1 MNTFKRLKML
11 IINRISKILTEDQEM
26 QILELIAENAS
37 DISMNVFDKNS
48 GMFPY
53 LQMREIIRTRLY
65 LSRLGDA
72 EPRATYLLTTTSAH
86 NQTIGYILYHK
97 AVGEPS
103 DISIISTIV
112 SSQFRNQGILKSMMN
127 ILKTEFNTISLSCF
141 VDKVSI
147 YQKLGFEIACQNQT
161 QIGMYYGKMEDGQV
175 VTVDD
180 EQVNN
185 IDVVIKAFE
194 DVKINSG
201 AEWTKIYN
209 QLNDNNRN
217 AILLAELFIKNSN

>member
-72 EPRATYLLTTTSAH
+72 EPR
-86 NQTIGYILYHK
+86 
-97 AVGEPS
+97 
-103 DISIISTIV
+103 
-112 SSQFRNQGILKSMMN
+112 
-127 ILKTEFNTISLSCF
+127 
-141 VDKVSI
+141 
-147 YQKLGFEIACQNQT
+147 
-161 QIGMYYGKMEDGQV
+161 V
-175 VTVDD
+175 V
-180 EQVNN
+180 
-185 IDVVIKAFE
+185 
-194 DVKINSG
+194 
-201 AEWTKIYN
+201 
-209 QLNDNNRN
+209 
-217 AILLAELFIKNSN
+217 FITR